1 MKRPSFE
8 YPICEHCGALVEK
21 LQVEQTDAGNYRITV
36 HCHDRRTMMILTSE
50 DIEAHGGN
58 PLVKLRAFKPA

>member
-8 YPICEHCGALVEK
+8 YPICQHCGALVEK
-21 LQVEQTDAGNYRITV
+21 MLVEQTAEGSYKITV
-36 HCHDRRTMMILTSE
+36 HCHDRRTMMTLAAE

-58 PLVKLRAFKPA
+58 PLVKLHAFRPA